1 MKKLSESAWG
11 DMRHRSSGK
20 VIRKEDDVNFMDFDT
35 LAEYIKDTYSEK
47 GDWFSV
53 VEGPTN
59 SSRHIEIDIITGI
72 TLSFN
77 EVDGKIYN
85 ILVQSSNKYVDVPGL
100 KKVFNVNVLGS
111 STYSVSEKDWTKSNN
126 TFVKLIE
133 FFLDKKTNESA
144 WGEMRKRSSG
154 EQIRKEDD
162 VNLLDL
168 DGLYDYIKSKYEKRL
183 FYLDKDTFGKNNK
196 RNIVVD
202 VIANVSLF
210 TNYNKSGKFDH
221 ILLSWTKVKIAMPF
235 FDKLKERFNVQMP
248 NINRRTITEK
258 DGTCTNQTYVDVI
271 DFFLDNID
279 NMLVNESA
287 WGDMR
292 KRSSGEQIRKEDEM
306 TEADF
311 DALNDCIFEFAT
323 RVVWDNWKYSRESF
337 CKCVYDYTR
346 YSTTGEKANVDNILK
361 YVNSHWAE
369 LNTELDDAIEKEQNE
384 ADKENINTTNVG
396 IMRKKHG

>member
-20 VIRKEDDVNFMDFDT
+20 VIRKEDDVNHMDFDT
-35 LAEYIKDTYSEK
+35 FAEYIKDTYSEK

-154 EQIRKEDD
+154 EVVRKEDD
-162 VNLLDL
+162 ISNLDR
-168 DGLYDYIKSKYEKRL
+168 DGLYEYIFDLYEQINPFPTPLKSQTSQTYTYFSIPIFKSNHKVYRL
-183 FYLDKDTFGKNNK
+183 DCIFDNSKISKITLMASDADVKDFKQILIDN
-196 RNIVVD
+196 
-202 VIANVSLF
+202 
-210 TNYNKSGKFDH
+210 FDC
-221 ILLSWTKVKIAMPF
+221 ILRDDGALKITA
-235 FDKLKERFNVQMP
+235 
-248 NINRRTITEK
+248 K
-258 DGTCTNQTYVDVI
+258 DGTVSNRVCMDLIKVIVENAPEPLLKKRDV
-271 DFFLDNID
+271 
-279 NMLVNESA
+279 
-287 WGDMR
+287 
-292 KRSSGEQIRKEDEM
+292 
-306 TEADF
+306 
-311 DALNDCIFEFAT
+311 
-323 RVVWDNWKYSRESF
+323 
-337 CKCVYDYTR
+337 
-346 YSTTGEKANVDNILK
+346 
-361 YVNSHWAE
+361 
-369 LNTELDDAIEKEQNE
+369 
-384 ADKENINTTNVG
+384 
-396 IMRKKHG
+396 